1 LLTLEKYGIIKLMKK
16 IKIIA
21 ILAVSFVVFATTI
34 FALAQSQNSNPL
46 FLDSDQDGLTDQE
59 EKAIG
64 TDPLKADTDGDGYSD
79 GKEVESGYNP
89 LKPAPGD
96 KLVVVAESAT
106 PASTIPAS
114 DTAAKTTTDSTSA
127 DPARIASQNDAGG
140 QASENGLASP
150 AGGQTDLLGADA
162 IADLSSDPNNPN
174 LTNEMIGQLMQLTKD
189 KASADTGFVD
199 NPTFSSDDLA
209 QVSQN
214 ALQTVDIAKNMPEI
228 KDSDLNILPAIS
240 AKGGSTS
247 GGDDLSSE
255 DLKAAQKAEIEKYLA
270 QAAFIFASNSP
281 FPVDQPQN
289 LQTQLNA
296 ESANLFS
303 AFSSGDSAKIASY
316 AAKAQTGIDQMKKI
330 AVPYVLKDIHKQ
342 MLQLA
347 LYTISL
353 KDQISLNATD
363 PMKSLAAAS
372 SIQTVVQK
380 STELQN
386 QFTQILNGYGIEF
399 VNFPQ

>member
-1 LLTLEKYGIIKLMKK
+1 MKK
-16 IKIIA
+16 IKNKAKIIA
-21 ILAVSFVVFATTI
+21 FLAVSFVVFATTF
-34 FALAQSQNSNPL
+34 FALAQSQVGNSL

-64 TDPLKADTDGDGYSD
+64 TDLLKADTDGDGYSD

-89 LKPAPGD
+89 LRPAPGD
-96 KLVVVAESAT
+96 KLVGATEPVAPAISMQTSDSAT
-106 PASTIPAS
+106 NSA
-114 DTAAKTTTDSTSA
+114 TDSTST
-127 DPARIASQNDAGG
+127 SQDLV
-140 QASENGLASP
+140 NGLASP

-162 IADLSSDPNNPN
+162 MADLSSDPNNPN
-174 LTNEMIGQLMQLTKD
+174 LTNEMIGQLMQRTLD
-189 KASADTGFVD
+189 KATTDSSFVD
-199 NPTFSSDDLA
+199 NPTFSSDDMA

-214 ALQTVDIAKNMPEI
+214 ALQTVDITKNLPEI
-228 KDSDLNILPAIS
+228 KDSELNILPEITD
-240 AKGGSTS
+240 K
-247 GGDDLSSE
+247 DLSAE

-289 LQTQLNA
+289 LQSQLNA
-296 ESANLFS
+296 EGMNLFS
-303 AFSSGDSAKIASY
+303 SFSSGDSAKIASY
-316 AAKAQTGIDQMKKI
+316 AAKAQVGIDQMKKI
-330 AVPYVLKDIHKQ
+330 AVPYVLKDIHKS
-342 MLQLA
+342 MLQLS
-347 LYTISL
+347 LYAISL

-363 PMKSLAAAS
+363 PMKSLVAAS

>member
-1 LLTLEKYGIIKLMKK
+1 MKK

-21 ILAVSFVVFATTI
+21 ILAVSFVVFATTL
-34 FALAQSQNSNPL
+34 FALAQSQNSNSL

-64 TDPLKADTDGDGYSD
+64 TDSLKADTDGDGYSD

-106 PASTIPAS
+106 PASAISAS

-127 DPARIASQNDAGG
+127 DQT
-140 QASENGLASP
+140 SENGLASP
-150 AGGQTDLLGADA
+150 AGGQTDFLGADA

-174 LTNEMIGQLMQLTKD
+174 LTNEMIGQLMQFTKD
-189 KASADTGFVD
+189 KAETDTSFVD

-214 ALQTVDIAKNMPEI
+214 ALQAVDITKNMPEV
-228 KDSDLNILPAIS
+228 KDSELNILPAIDD
-240 AKGGSTS
+240 K
-247 GGDDLSSE
+247 DLSDE
-255 DLKAAQKAEIEKYLA
+255 ELKAAQKAEIEKYLA

-289 LQTQLNA
+289 LQSQLNA
-296 ESANLFS
+296 EGMNLFS
-303 AFSSGDSAKIASY
+303 SFSSGDSAKIASY
-316 AAKAQTGIDQMKKI
+316 AAKAQVGIDQMKKI
-330 AVPYVLKDIHKQ
+330 AVPYILKDIHKS

-353 KDQISLNATD
+353 KDQISLNAAD

-380 STELQN
+380 STELQS
-386 QFTQILNGYGIEF
+386 QFIQILNEYGIEF

>member
-1 LLTLEKYGIIKLMKK
+1 MKK
-16 IKIIA
+16 TKIIA
-21 ILAVSFVVFATTI
+21 IFAVSFVVFATTL
-34 FALAQSQNSNPL
+34 FALAQSQNSNSL

-64 TDPLKADTDGDGYSD
+64 TDPFNADTDGDGYSD

-96 KLVVVAESAT
+96 KLAGAAESAT
-106 PASTIPAS
+106 PASAIPVS
-114 DTAAKTTTDSTSA
+114 GTATNSTADATSA
-127 DPARIASQNDAGG
+127 D

-150 AGGQTDLLGADA
+150 AGEQTDLLGTDA
-162 IADLSSDPNNPN
+162 MADLSSDPNNPN

-189 KASADTGFVD
+189 KATTDTSFAD

-228 KDSDLNILPAIS
+228 KDSELNILPAIDD
-240 AKGGSTS
+240 K
-247 GGDDLSSE
+247 DLSAE

-289 LQTQLNA
+289 LQSQLNA
-296 ESANLFS
+296 EGLNLFS
-303 AFSSGDSAKIASY
+303 SFSSGDSAKIASY
-316 AAKAQTGIDQMKKI
+316 AAKAQVGIDQMKKI
-330 AVPYVLKDIHKQ
+330 AVPYVLKDIHKS

-353 KDQISLNATD
+353 KDQISLNAVD

-386 QFTQILNGYGIEF
+386 QFIQILNGYGIEF